1 MKKIMEY
8 LWPFVTTKK
17 HEELHDSYREV
28 LTGNRVF
35 AVKAEE
41 VKNLVRKYEKHQ
53 IGVGKLMG
61 KIRDIYFD

>member
-8 LWPFVTTKK
+8 LWPFVTVKK
-17 HEELHDSYREV
+17 HEELHDRYVEV
-28 LTGNRVF
+28 LNANRVF

-41 VKNLVRKYEKHQ
+41 VKNLIMRYENHQ